1 MEANWLMIVLLA
13 SGSSIAAYIG
23 RVWFNRWFNP
33 LSLYSALWGFCLCS
47 YELRLI
53 QYEPVSRLAWI
64 YIILAW
70 VSLYLGAASIF
81 ATQSFRGQPAAR
93 PFPVELFRLRKAI
106 VVLSAIGGIGVADQ
120 IRAVASN
127 FGNPFVAVFVNAGEI
142 YLGRV
147 SGELSWIPYAGA
159 LLFVGSSLAG
169 VYTARVGRLTMLAS
183 VPLVLETISNILGM
197 FRGGVVMAAFLFLVS
212 YLYTP
217 KPNRFKAKRWQKI
230 LALSLSVA
238 ILVSGFVFVSATRGL
253 GVDFPGITPAM
264 EKITESIPV
273 FPSIYSNFSATP
285 VALSMYLKSPEE
297 DKTGHWGEFALW
309 PLMRLLARLGLSKA
323 EPLYEEVYYTPVPMN
338 TGTYLKNIDSDF
350 GISGIILFPYL
361 LGTIMTAL
369 ALRTRTDFRLLDV
382 MVLANLYLIV
392 VFSFVV
398 NFMQQGSWYVSVAG
412 SIVTGIVVK
421 RGLTRTNPKAVS
433 GVADFRAFGGSL
445 P

>member
-1 MEANWLMIVLLA
+1 
-13 SGSSIAAYIG
+13 
-23 RVWFNRWFNP
+23 
-33 LSLYSALWGFCLCS
+33 
-47 YELRLI
+47 
-53 QYEPVSRLAWI
+53 
-64 YIILAW
+64 
-70 VSLYLGAASIF
+70 
-81 ATQSFRGQPAAR
+81 
-93 PFPVELFRLRKAI
+93 
-106 VVLSAIGGIGVADQ
+106 
-120 IRAVASN
+120 
-127 FGNPFVAVFVNAGEI
+127 
-142 YLGRV
+142 
-147 SGELSWIPYAGA
+147 
-159 LLFVGSSLAG
+159 
-169 VYTARVGRLTMLAS
+169 
-183 VPLVLETISNILGM
+183 
-197 FRGGVVMAAFLFLVS
+197 MAAFLFLVS

-217 KPNRFKAKRWQKI
+217 KPNRFKAKRWRMV
-230 LALSLSVA
+230 LAVSLSVA

-264 EKITESIPV
+264 ESITESIPV
-273 FPSIYSNFSATP
+273 FPSLYSNFSATP

-297 DKTGHWGEFALW
+297 GKTGHWGEFALW
-309 PLMRLLARLGLSKA
+309 PLMRLFARLGLSKA

-361 LGTIMTAL
+361 LGAFMAAL

-421 RGLTRTNPKAVS
+421 NGLTRTNSKAVS